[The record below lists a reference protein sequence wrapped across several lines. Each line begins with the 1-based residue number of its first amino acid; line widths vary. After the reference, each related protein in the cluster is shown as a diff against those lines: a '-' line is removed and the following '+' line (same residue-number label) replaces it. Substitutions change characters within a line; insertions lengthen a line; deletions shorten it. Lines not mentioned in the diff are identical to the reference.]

1 MNYLAIP
8 YAIIFTPF
16 YMFWIMKI
24 FDVERPVKT
33 WVIYYFAAALS
44 MGLPT
49 LILPHNTIRW
59 FSIMVMLMLCTFI
72 VLRVSIW
79 KSIVYIV
86 AIDLLLVFAEFFL
99 VLIMVIVD
107 QDYFMNQVKTDGVA
121 VNIIMWVVSLAFTT
135 IVYFIKRI
143 KGRKHEIAEEK
154 EKSAAVNMVIFA
166 IIYCCIYSIVVYY
179 LLDVLTE
186 EALILISNFSIW
198 VWLLGGF
205 VPILSITGASYMFA
219 DKKRAQRHLDEILEL
234 QKSSFA
240 LYENSRE
247 FVHDYKNLMLYF
259 QGCIESGDYEKLKN
273 VVSEKLADAQVV
285 YNSSYKMDLNSIED
299 TGIRYILVSKTAE
312 AVKNGVTFEVASFE
326 NVDTV
331 MKKNEFI
338 EILGILTDNAIESA
352 VQSEKK
358 KIVLSL
364 KKLGSGYELSVSN
377 TYGEKPVISKL
388 FERDYTTKEGH
399 SGIGL
404 NKVKKICDKYD
415 ELYLNAAV
423 SDGVFAIS
431 ISKSDNA

>member
-1 MNYLAIP
+1 
-8 YAIIFTPF
+8 
-16 YMFWIMKI
+16 MF
-24 FDVERPVKT
+24 
-33 WVIYYFAAALS
+33 S
-44 MGLPT
+44 
-49 LILPHNTIRW
+49 
-59 FSIMVMLMLCTFI
+59 
-72 VLRVSIW
+72 
-79 KSIVYIV
+79 
-86 AIDLLLVFAEFFL
+86 
-99 VLIMVIVD
+99 
-107 QDYFMNQVKTDGVA
+107 
-121 VNIIMWVVSLAFTT
+121 
-135 IVYFIKRI
+135 
-143 KGRKHEIAEEK
+143 
-154 EKSAAVNMVIFA
+154 
-166 IIYCCIYSIVVYY
+166 
-179 LLDVLTE
+179 
-186 EALILISNFSIW
+186 
-198 VWLLGGF
+198 
-205 VPILSITGASYMFA
+205 

-273 VVSEKLADAQVV
+273 VVSEKLADARVV
-285 YNSSYKMDLNSIED
+285 YNSSYKIDLNSVED

-312 AVKNGVTFEVASFE
+312 AVKNGITFEVASFE

-352 VQSEKK
+352 MQSEKK

-364 KKLGSGYELSVSN
+364 KKQGSGYELSVSN
-377 TYGEKPVISKL
+377 TFGEKPVISKL

-423 SDGVFAIS
+423 NDGVFAIS
-431 ISKSDNA
+431 ISKA

>member
-8 YAIIFTPF
+8 YAIMFTPF

-33 WVIYYFAAALS
+33 WVIYYFAAALC

-49 LILPHNTIRW
+49 LFFPHNTIRW
-59 FSIMVMLMLCTFI
+59 ISIMVMLMLCTFI

-79 KSIVYIV
+79 KSILYIV
-86 AIDLLLVFAEFFL
+86 AIDLLFVFAELFMVL
-99 VLIMVIVD
+99 LIVLID
-107 QDYFMNQVKTDGVA
+107 QEYFMNQVETDGIFINA
-121 VNIIMWVVSLAFTT
+121 FMWIVFVAFTA
-135 IVYFIKRI
+135 IAYFIKRI
-143 KGRKHEIAEEK
+143 KGRKNQTNEER
-154 EKSAAVNMVIFA
+154 EKNFAVNMVVFA
-166 IIYCCIYSIVVYY
+166 IIYCCIYSVVVYY
-179 LLDVLTE
+179 LLDVLTAE
-186 EALILISNFSIW
+186 SLSIISNFSIW

-205 VPILSITGASYMFA
+205 VPILSIAGISYMFS

-273 VVSEKLADAQVV
+273 VVSEKLADARVV
-285 YNSSYKMDLNSIED
+285 YNSSYKIDLNSVED

-364 KKLGSGYELSVSN
+364 KKQGSGYELSVSN
-377 TYGEKPVISKL
+377 TFGEKPVISKL

-423 SDGVFAIS
+423 NDGVFAIS
-431 ISKSDNA
+431 ISKA

>member
-8 YAIIFTPF
+8 YAIMFTPF

-33 WVIYYFAAALS
+33 WVIYYFAAALC

-49 LILPHNTIRW
+49 LLFPHNTIRW
-59 FSIMVMLMLCTFI
+59 ISIMVMLMLCTFI

-79 KSIVYIV
+79 KSVLYIV
-86 AIDLLLVFAEFFL
+86 AIDLLLVFAELFL
-99 VLIMVIVD
+99 VLLIVIVD
-107 QDYFMNQVKTDGVA
+107 QEYFMNQVETDGIVINA
-121 VNIIMWVVSLAFTT
+121 FMWIVFVAFTA
-135 IVYFIKRI
+135 IAYFIKRI
-143 KGRKHEIAEEK
+143 KGRKNQTKEER
-154 EKSAAVNMVIFA
+154 EKNFAVNLVVFA
-166 IIYCCIYSIVVYY
+166 IIYCCIYSVVVYY
-179 LLDVLTE
+179 LLDVLTAE
-186 EALILISNFSIW
+186 SLSIISNFSIW

-205 VPILSITGASYMFA
+205 VPILSIAGISYMFS

-273 VVSEKLADAQVV
+273 VVSEKLADARVV
-285 YNSSYKMDLNSIED
+285 YNSSYKIDLNSVED

-364 KKLGSGYELSVSN
+364 KKQGNGYELSVSN
-377 TYGEKPVISKL
+377 TFGEKPVISKL

-423 SDGVFAIS
+423 NDGVFAIS
-431 ISKSDNA
+431 ISKA